1 MLADKPERPG
11 RELTALI
18 EPEKRSWRRGLR
30 WLLSLALT
38 AVTLWY
44 ISRDVNLVEVGYS
57 LGNAALGWVV
67 LGLLIIGLTG
77 LAKAW
82 RWQQLFSPR
91 PEAPGLRHLFWSL
104 LLGQFLNLALWR
116 FGDLARV
123 YDLNQRT
130 GRSKTLILSTIVVEK
145 SIHLLFVLLT
155 LLLFLPFIV
164 LPQMVRTPTVAT
176 AWVLLPLL
184 VAIYLLAFQT
194 DLIIRLS
201 KKVGAWLPAPLEKRL
216 LRMAVSG
223 LEGLAALRDR
233 RAVLLLLLSSTL
245 IALLEIATPFVI
257 FLAFDLP
264 FGLVEAAV
272 LNLALTLGF
281 VPPSTPLKI
290 GVFEWLTMFVLAQFA
305 TVPDSLRLSYA
316 LVFHGVVILPTIILG
331 FMATVRSR
339 WRWPRWPG

>member
-1 MLADKPERPG
+1 MLADQPEQPG
-11 RELTALI
+11 TDLI
-18 EPEKRSWRRGLR
+18 APAETEKKNWRRWLR
-30 WLLSLALT
+30 WLLSLGLT
-38 AVTLWY
+38 AVTIWY
-44 ISRDVNLVEVGYS
+44 ISRDVDLTEVGQS
-57 LGNAALGWVV
+57 LRGAALGWVV
-67 LGLLIIGLTG
+67 LGLLIIGVTG

-91 PEAPGLRHLFWSL
+91 QEAPAFRHLFWSL

-145 SIHLLFVLLT
+145 SLHLLFVSLT

-164 LPQMVRTPTVAT
+164 LPMVRTPVIAT
-176 AWVLLPLL
+176 TWVVVPLL
-184 VAIYLLAFQT
+184 AVFYLLAFQT

-201 KKVGAWLPAPLEKRL
+201 KKVGAWLPAPLEERL
-216 LRMAVSG
+216 LRMAISG

-233 RAVLLLLLSSTL
+233 RAVLLLLVSSAL
-245 IALLEIATPFVI
+245 IALLEIATPYVI
-257 FLAFDLP
+257 FFAFDLP
-264 FGLVEAAV
+264 FGFVEAAL
-272 LNLALTLGF
+272 LNMALALGF
-281 VPPSTPLKI
+281 VAPSTPLKI
-290 GVFEWLTMFVLAQFA
+290 GIFEWLTIFVLRQFA
-305 TVPDSLRLSYA
+305 DLPDSLGLSYA
-316 LVFHGVVILPTIILG
+316 LVFHGVVILPTVILG